1 MGTVL
6 KVAVSVRQHLVEAQL
21 LVVVQRLVVVQ
32 DSVLLHLVAA
42 INKVVLLVRVLEIAM
57 PEILSEVE
65 PILVVAS
72 AALVEEATVEAVSER
87 KPSQVVDLVVS
98 TPATTSKVTRSQAAD
113 FPVLDKNILP
123 FTLSR
128 LLT

>member
-1 MGTVL
+1 M
-6 KVAVSVRQHLVEAQL
+6 
-21 LVVVQRLVVVQ
+21 VVGQRLVVVQ

-42 INKVVLLVRVLEIAM
+42 INKVVLLVRVLETAM

-65 PILVVAS
+65 PVLVVAS

-87 KPSQVVDLVVS
+87 KPSQVVDLVVL

-113 FPVLDKNILP
+113 FPVLDKIFFHLLFHNFSLRIYFMIYD
-123 FTLSR
+123 FTLMCR
-128 LLT
+128 LKHV